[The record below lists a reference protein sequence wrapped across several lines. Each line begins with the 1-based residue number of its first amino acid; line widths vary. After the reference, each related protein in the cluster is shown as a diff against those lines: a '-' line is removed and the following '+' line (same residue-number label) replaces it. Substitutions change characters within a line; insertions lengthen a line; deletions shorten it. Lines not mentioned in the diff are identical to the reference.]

1 MEVQE
6 KLQNKLILGQ
16 YGEEYKY
23 DNNGRISQITY
34 LNKDGKPTS
43 TNLGYTILKRN
54 YYKDGAVKS
63 DRYFDIETACFPSD
77 CRLRQRYGQ

>member
-1 MEVQE
+1 MTEGFPMTNTSGYAKEQYIFDENNCKIKQFYFDVNSKPVQS
-6 KLQNKLILGQ
+6 ILGQ

-43 TNLGYTILKRN
+43 TNLGYTIFEKEL
-54 YYKDGAVKS
+54 
-63 DRYFDIETACFPSD
+63 
-77 CRLRQRYGQ
+77 L